1 MKTRPP
7 GPVTFP
13 DVVRFSV
20 VLAVSLTAQH
30 ALLDSVRASG
40 AHPEAMLLL
49 PAAAGYVAGPERGAV
64 AGFFTGL
71 VADLLLPTTFG
82 LTALVGCL
90 IGFVVGVATSGLV
103 RTSWSIAVLS
113 GTAATVIGLCAYAIL
128 GAVLGQP
135 SMLTSDLAPAL
146 VVATPSAVVLAVP
159 ALALVRWAIPPPA
172 PAASVPSA
180 GPGW

>member
-1 MKTRPP
+1 MRTRTA

-20 VLAVSLTAQH
+20 VLVVAVAAQH
-30 ALLDSVRASG
+30 ALLDTVRVSG

-71 VADLLLPTTFG
+71 VADLLLPTPFG
-82 LTALVGCL
+82 LSALIGCL
-90 IGFVVGVATSGLV
+90 LGYVVGQSTSGLV
-103 RTSWSIAVLS
+103 RTSWGIGIMT
-113 GTAATVIGLCAYAIL
+113 GTAATVIGLCGYAIL

-135 SMLTSDLAPAL
+135 SMLTADLAPAL

-159 ALALVRWAIPPPA
+159 AMALVRWAVPPPA
-172 PAASVPSA
+172 PAASVPTGS
-180 GPGW
+180 GW